1 MTPRPM
7 NFAYVD
13 PPYSLHFHALG
24 QRLAAATGGQ
34 AVALLSSPAYRLYT
48 GTDRTLVL
56 QRDPTERADH
66 VPATFERMP
75 WSKPLAA
82 QAPLFA
88 QTVQWLKARM
98 EEEGVGFCL
107 VFSDVRPFS
116 AAVQVAARELGV
128 PCVFVERGAFR
139 LRTSSLSTQGLN
151 ARFRLTQAR
160 LGEPIE
166 GLATLQGLTR
176 RPSEPWLR
184 TRFLGFMLRNLLAFS
199 VQPWRAAL
207 QHKTYRLNHYVRIAL
222 RQIANARHDRAV
234 DAEAGPRLPP
244 GPRVLLPLQLET
256 DTQFVLHSPFNRN
269 QELLDFVVEKARAVV
284 PGAVVLV
291 KRHPMDV
298 RGYKLPAGARWVEG
312 NLQRYFASAVA
323 VVCVN
328 SNVGFEAAVAGKR
341 VLCFGDSFYTEDAL
355 VARVGTADFA
365 ERLGDAVE
373 RGDDVEAGRALLSD
387 VLRLY
392 QAPGDVWAYN
402 DGDLEAT
409 ARIVLQHV
417 AAARAQ
423 HAVAP

>member
-1 MTPRPM
+1 MTSRPM

-24 QRLAAATGGQ
+24 QRLAAATGGR

-48 GTDRTLVL
+48 GSDRTLVL
-56 QRDPTERADH
+56 RREPTERADR

-75 WSKPLAA
+75 WSQPLGA

-98 EEEGVGFCL
+98 AEEDVGFCL

-128 PCVFVERGAFR
+128 PCVFMERGAFR

-151 ARFRLTQAR
+151 ARFRLMQAR
-160 LGEPIE
+160 LGEPID
-166 GLATLQGLTR
+166 GLQSLKGVTR
-176 RPSEPWLR
+176 RPGEPWLR
-184 TRFLGFMLRNLLAFS
+184 TRFLLFMLSNLLAFS

-234 DAEAGPRLPP
+234 DADAGPRLPP
-244 GPRVLLPLQLET
+244 GPRLLLPLQLES
-256 DTQFVLHSPFNRN
+256 DTQFVLHSPFNGN
-269 QELLDFVVEKARAVV
+269 QELLDFVVEKGREAV

-298 RGYKLPAGARWVEG
+298 RRYRLPAGAHWVEG
-312 NLQRYFASAVA
+312 NLQRYFAGSAA

-355 VARVGTADFA
+355 VARVGTDDFV
-365 ERLGDAVE
+365 ERLRAAVHA
-373 RGDDVEAGRALLSD
+373 GDDAEAGDALLSD

-392 QAPGDVWAYN
+392 QAPGDVWAYT
-402 DGDLEAT
+402 DEDLEAT

-417 AAARAQ
+417 AAARAEQ
-423 HAVAP
+423 RIAP